1 MKRRKVLFRSN
12 MNNTH
17 ILIITDAPQERIEN
31 WCRRYNQSIY
41 VEPFDTL
48 MTLHYVKI
56 LHDSEIDDN
65 EDIEI
70 IGFDE
75 VYELDNYIE
84 E

>member
-1 MKRRKVLFRSN
+1 
-12 MNNTH
+12 MNYIH
-17 ILIITDAPQERIEN
+17 MLIITDAPQERIEN
-31 WCRRYNQSIY
+31 WCRRYNQGIC

-48 MTLHYVKI
+48 MTSSYVKI
-56 LHDSEIDDN
+56 LHDSEVDDN
-65 EDIEI
+65 EDIEV